1 VYYQEVLTEIK
12 RSSDK
17 FENGLLT
24 NYDNFAALLK
34 KLNYKE
40 IAKTMTLIS
49 SNTFALYFPFQID
62 LSIYEGVKEF
72 TLLDAVFLT
81 DGKLDGQK
89 VWDEFTALNEINQF
103 AKKKVT
109 RAKINSLM
117 QFFTFTLLKFNP
129 KQQLPYY
136 SYEFGGYYF
145 VDDLSFIEEGKFNRT
160 KYLAKKEDLFL

>member
-1 VYYQEVLTEIK
+1 MMLINSQ
-12 RSSDK
+12 
-17 FENGLLT
+17 
-24 NYDNFAALLK
+24 NF
-34 KLNYKE
+34 
-40 IAKTMTLIS
+40 T
-49 SNTFALYFPFQID
+49 LYFPFQID

-72 TLLDAVFLT
+72 VGLDEVFLS

-89 VWDEFTALNEINQF
+89 VWNEFVALNEIEQF
-103 AKKKVT
+103 AKKEVM

-136 SYEFGGYYF
+136 SYEFCGYYF
-145 VDDLSFIEEGKFNRT
+145 IDDLSFIEDGKFNRT